1 LNEARIRL
9 ERAQSA
15 LFERLAAAMSELN
28 DPELSSLTLL
38 EVKLA
43 RGRRDAHLYIDAA
56 GVSKSDQTRLVAKL
70 KKASGFLAGFVTA
83 NDGWFK
89 SPALHFVFDD
99 TLEKAAHLEQ
109 IFKEIHRD
117 GEP

>member
-1 LNEARIRL
+1 LNEAQIRL

-15 LFERLAAAMSELN
+15 LFERLAAAMSELS

-43 RGRRDAHLYIDAA
+43 RGKRDAHLYINAD
-56 GVSKSDQTRLVAKL
+56 GISKDDQARLIAKL
-70 KKASGFLAGFVTA
+70 KKASSFLAGFVTA

-109 IFKEIHRD
+109 IFKKIHRD
-117 GEP
+117 AEP